1 MKHYLK
7 NVLTMIPLLILLAS
21 CGEGMPQLF
30 WETND
35 KTPDYARASGAATSQ
50 ADARKHLE
58 VPPELRAR
66 IGVPMEDQ
74 VAVQDSKELPEKY
87 RQAVAGKAVS
97 LDARVYPLAAA
108 EVFSA
113 VVDAM
118 TSLNLP
124 VDSVDSPSGIVTTDW
139 VRKGAN
145 NASIAAMF
153 GYTSGTMTRHRF
165 IVRVFRLQQTTPAT
179 KLEIRLLGQ
188 SYENGHWVNK
198 PFKRTS
204 SEELF
209 QRIEEVLGLKRE
221 AVREQQQAAEIP
233 ESE

>member
-1 MKHYLK
+1 MKRHLK
-7 NVLTMIPLLILLAS
+7 NTLRMIPLLALLTS
-21 CGEGMPQLF
+21 CVEGMPQLF
-30 WETND
+30 WETDD
-35 KTPDYARASGAATSQ
+35 KTPDYARSMGTAKTQ
-50 ADARKHLE
+50 AEARKHLE

-74 VAVQDSKELPEKY
+74 VAVQSSEALPEKY

-97 LDARVYPLAAA
+97 LDARVYPVTAAD
-108 EVFSA
+108 VFSA
-113 VVDAM
+113 TVDAM

-145 NASIAAMF
+145 NASMAAMF
-153 GYTSGTMTRHRF
+153 GYTSGTITRHRF
-165 IVRVFRLQQTTPAT
+165 IVRVFRLHQETPAS
-179 KLEIRLLGQ
+179 KLEIRMLGQ

-198 PFKRTS
+198 PFKRAPG
-204 SEELF
+204 EELF
-209 QRIEEVLGLKRE
+209 QRIEEVLGLKQ
-221 AVREQQQAAEIP
+221 ATAKEQQQAAEIP

>member
-1 MKHYLK
+1 MKCYLK
-7 NVLTMIPLLILLAS
+7 NALKIFPLLVLLAG
-21 CGEGMPQLF
+21 CADGMPQLF
-30 WETND
+30 WEADD
-35 KTPDYARASGAATSQ
+35 KTPDYARSTGSAGAQ
-50 ADARKHLE
+50 AEAKKHLE
-58 VPPELRAR
+58 VPPELRGK
-66 IGVPMEDQ
+66 IGVPMAEQ
-74 VAVQDSKELPEKY
+74 VAVHNSRELPEKY

-97 LDARVYPLAAA
+97 LDARVYPVAAA
-108 EVFSA
+108 DVFSA
-113 VVDAM
+113 TVDAM

-145 NASIAAMF
+145 SASIAAMF

-165 IVRVFRLQQTTPAT
+165 IVRVFRLQQETPAS
-179 KLEIRLLGQ
+179 KLEIRMLGQ

-198 PFKRTS
+198 PFKRAP

-209 QRIEEVLGLKRE
+209 QRVEEILGMK
-221 AVREQQQAAEIP
+221 QAETQATQTGAEIP